1 MSRIYMPDA
10 QAALGFLIEQASFIE
25 AEVYKVAYPDIQ
37 YPQLIP
43 VDTSAPEWA
52 KSVTFYSMDKA
63 GRAEWFHGAATDLR
77 NADVS
82 RAKFEQDVEMAGIGY
97 GYTLEE

>member
-1 MSRIYMPDA
+1 MPDA

-63 GRAEWFHGAATDLR
+63 GRAA
-77 NADVS
+77 S
-82 RAKFEQDVEMAGIGY
+82 PEMAINRPV
-97 GYTLEE
+97 TTVPNSRIIPAKPTTSSVLR